1 MRRKSGHAAVDRAVI
16 KLGGPVATAD
26 FLGVRYQTVNNWRK
40 KGYIAD
46 LAYAHRLARA
56 TGIDISEF
64 VNDLESA
71 RDFGRK

>member
-1 MRRKSGHAAVDRAVI
+1 MRRKSDQAVVDRAVA

-46 LAYAHRLARA
+46 LLYAYRLAKA
-56 TGIDISEF
+56 VGIDISEF
-64 VNDLESA
+64 VADAESA
-71 RDFGRK
+71 RDFKRK